1 MDQRTDAE
9 LAAASR
15 DGEREAFAT
24 LVERHQHA
32 VYNLAYRMTGNA
44 AEADDV
50 AQEAFIRAYR
60 KLAQF
65 RTDGSFRNWVLGIG
79 ANLARNRFRQ
89 RTRRE
94 AAEQG
99 HAEIAGIGGGEAAG
113 ADPDRREALDRA
125 LMALPETTRLPVVL
139 KYMEGLSIEDIART
153 LRIGLSAAKMRL
165 VRGREELLARMRGGM
180 EQQVPS

>member
-1 MDQRTDAE
+1 MDPRTDVE

-15 DGEREAFAT
+15 DGEREAFAV
-24 LVERHQHA
+24 LVGRHQHA

-60 KLAQF
+60 KLVQF
-65 RTDGSFRNWVLGIG
+65 RPDGSFRNWVLGIG

-99 HAEIAGIGGGEAAG
+99 HVEIAELESGAGGV
-113 ADPDRREALDRA
+113 DSDRREALDRA
-125 LMALPETTRLPVVL
+125 LMALPETTRVPVVL

-165 VRGREELLARMRGGM
+165 VRGREELLARLRGGM
-180 EQQVPS
+180 EPQVTS